1 MSKHTVLVLAAVF
14 AGLMPALAFAGDA
27 TMPAGYSIPAP
38 APTLPPTD
46 DSMLVLLDSITSQSS
61 YQCIKVR
68 NDTVFCA
75 QQEGTVYY
83 RSRLTGAVI
92 TSFPLQSG
100 SPFIAICPVGD
111 SLFVSRLG
119 APEYC
124 EVYTLG
130 GTYVRSFTPSG
141 SPQVRGLEWDGTKFW
156 STTFSGGELYIYTM
170 NKAGTVL
177 KTLSRSGGIQSVLAR
192 DLVLDPMYPNR
203 LWTSYTNTAPHSLM
217 YVAFDTSANT
227 FTPLVTFPTGQTYY
241 MSGLGFRNDPVD
253 GGCLYLSA
261 FSGSWIWRYKV
272 HEPVASELRVLWLYS
287 DYGTPD
293 TTLGIRL
300 KALGD
305 SIEYMDVR
313 TTTPT
318 IGQLLPYDAVGVN
331 SNFGFSDPTAL
342 GNVLAQYVD
351 SGGGVVLTNFCFT
364 TDGNGLQGAIM
375 SGSYATLT
383 LGANSFT
390 NSTLGWFNPAHPVM
404 NGITS
409 VGAYFRTLPTF
420 VGDSVAKWADG
431 RPYVAASTNQKVVG
445 INMYPGIYPSSG
457 RTGEWAVVIHNA
469 LEWVAGEQT
478 YIIEEPQP
486 VPGLTLLAG
495 PNPASARVHISY
507 AADVSG
513 RQEIAVYD
521 ATGSFVRQ
529 LAAAPA
535 GPAVR
540 HAVWNLDDTRGQPV
554 ARGVYFCRLTA
565 GGRTLDR
572 KLVVTR

>member
-1 MSKHTVLVLAAVF
+1 MQKQTVLMLAAAF
-14 AGLMPALAFAGDA
+14 AGLLPAVAIAGDA
-27 TMPAGYSIPAP
+27 TIPPGYDFLAS
-38 APTLPPTD
+38 PTLPPTD
-46 DSMLVLLDSITSQSS
+46 DSMLVLLDSITSQSN

-75 QQEGTVYY
+75 LQEGTVYY
-83 RSRLTGAVI
+83 RNRLTGAVI
-92 TSFPLQSG
+92 TSFAARSG
-100 SPFIAICPVGD
+100 ATLTAICPVGD
-111 SLFVSRLG
+111 SLYISRLVS
-119 APEYC
+119 PDFC

-141 SPQVRGLEWDGTKFW
+141 NPQVRGLDWDGTKFW
-156 STTFSGGELYIYTM
+156 ATTYDGSELHIYTM
-170 NKAGTVL
+170 NRAGTVL
-177 KTLSRSGGIQSVLAR
+177 KTLNRSGGIQSTLAR

-203 LWTSYTNTAPHSLM
+203 LWTTHSTAAPYTVM
-217 YVAFDTSANT
+217 YVSFDSSANT
-227 FTPLVTFPTGQTYY
+227 FTPLVTFPTGLSGY
-241 MSGLGFRNDPVD
+241 MSGLGFYNDPVD
-253 GGCLYLSA
+253 GGCLYVST

-272 HEPVASELRVLWLYS
+272 HEPVARQLKALVLYA
-287 DYGTPD
+287 DYGVPE
-293 TTLGIRL
+293 TTLGVRL

-305 SIEYMDVR
+305 SVAYREVQN
-313 TTTPT
+313 TTPT
-318 IGQLLPYDAVGVN
+318 LNELRPYDAVLAY
-331 SNFGFSDPTAL
+331 SNCAYNNPTTL

-351 SGGGVVLTNFCFT
+351 SGGGVVLCQASFMTGFAMA
-364 TDGNGLQGAIM
+364 GAIM
-375 SGSYATLT
+375 AGNYATIVA
-383 LGANSFT
+383 GAST
-390 NSTLGWFNPAHPVM
+390 ITATTLGWFNPAHAIM
-404 NGITS
+404 AS
-409 VGAYFRTLPTF
+409 VSA
-420 VGDSVAKWADG
+420 VGDKFIADGAWAAGAESVAKWADG
-431 RPYVAASTNQKVVG
+431 RRYVAVSANQKVAGV
-445 INMYPGIYPSSG
+445 NQFPSIMPVPE
-457 RTGEWAVVIHNA
+457 RTGDWALVIHNA
-469 LEWVAGEQT
+469 LKYVAGQQP

-565 GGRTLDR
+565 GGRTLNR